1 MALKLLALVTAVA
14 AFAPAVD
21 RAAISTRRHAGDK
34 SMSLPFLER
43 PAKLDGSLVGDVGFD
58 PLM

>member
-1 MALKLLALVTAVA
+1 
-14 AFAPAVD
+14 
-21 RAAISTRRHAGDK
+21 
-34 SMSLPFLER
+34 MSLPFLER